1 MVLSQV
7 ASLGEMFKI
16 ELDELVT
23 RTKLQDIIDD
33 ENFIV
38 FQPTVHGIPLR
49 SKNMQPMRFS
59 FYRDNGLF
67 VFDAV
72 MEKSFTKDNL
82 RVCQF
87 KIISDIQKQQ
97 RRSSYRLPVVLDA
110 KVNLSQPEVDIP
122 GDPEIYEVQTRDL
135 SDGGMSFTCFEYFPP
150 GTLID
155 IYLPLNYEARLTLT
169 GKIIRCF
176 LPSEKTVKYNVSV
189 QFINIPSRDQAKIS
203 RYIFQT
209 QIKKRNRVK

>member
-7 ASLGEMFKI
+7 ANLGEMFKI
-16 ELDELVT
+16 ELEELVT

-33 ENFIV
+33 HNFIV

-49 SKNMQPMRFS
+49 SKNKKPMKFS
-59 FYRDNGLF
+59 FNRDNG
-67 VFDAV
+67 VYEFDAV
-72 MEKSFTKDNL
+72 MEKSFTKENL

-87 KIISDIQKQQ
+87 RAVSEIKKRQ

-110 KVNLSQPEVDIP
+110 IVSISQPEVDIP
-122 GDPEIYEVQTRDL
+122 GMGATYEIQTRDL
-135 SDGGMSFTCFEYFPP
+135 SDGGMSFTCFEYFPA
-150 GTLID
+150 GAMIEITLKLD
-155 IYLPLNYEARLTLT
+155 LHTELLLT

-203 RYIFQT
+203 RFILKT

>member
-7 ASLGEMFKI
+7 ANLGEMLKI

-33 ENFIV
+33 KNFIV
-38 FQPTVHGIPLR
+38 FQPTIHGIPLR

-59 FYRDNGLF
+59 FDRDNGLF

-72 MEKSFTKDNL
+72 MEKAFTKENL

-87 KIISDIQKQQ
+87 RIVSDIKKQQ

-110 KVNLSQPEVDIP
+110 SINLSQPEVDIP
-122 GDPEIYEVQTRDL
+122 GDPKVYDVQTRDL

-155 IYLPLNYEARLTLT
+155 ICLPLSRDANLSLT

-176 LPSEKTVKYNVSV
+176 LPSEKTVKYNISV

-203 RYIFQT
+203 KFIFQT
-209 QIKKRNRVK
+209 QIKKRNRLK